1 MFLVTGATGTIGS
14 NVVRELRGSGARVRA
29 LVRDPGRARALGDDV
44 ELAPGDFAD
53 PDSIRRA
60 VDGVE
65 RVFLSSRNDP
75 RQVEYETNVI
85 DAAVAAGVRRIVK
98 LSAVGAQIGSP
109 LAFWDAHGRIEH
121 HLRAADVPAVVLRP
135 TTYMSNVLGSA
146 EAIKHT
152 GKLFAPADN
161 AKIAMIDPRD
171 VAAVAALV
179 LIGDGHDGSTYT
191 LTGPEA
197 ITYQDVA
204 EQVSVAIGRTV
215 EFVDVPDEV
224 AREGLVQAGMPLWIA
239 EQLVVLFGLMRQ
251 GAAAQTTDTVR
262 ELTGRPP
269 RSFAE
274 FARDHAAIF
283 AS

>member
-14 NVVRELRGSGARVRA
+14 NVVRELRGSRAPIRA
-29 LVRDPGRARALGDDV
+29 LVRDPSHASWLGDDF
-44 ELAPGDFAD
+44 ELALGDFAD

-60 VDGVE
+60 LDGIE
-65 RVFLSSRNDP
+65 RVFLSCRNDP

-109 LAFWDAHGRIEH
+109 LEFWDAHGRIEQ
-121 HLRAADVPAVVLRP
+121 HLKAAGVPAVILRP
-135 TTYMSNVLGSA
+135 SSYMSNILGSA
-146 EAIKHT
+146 EAIKYT
-152 GKLFAPADN
+152 GKLFAPADS

-179 LIGDGHDGSTYT
+179 LSDDGHDGHTYT
-191 LTGPEA
+191 LTGPQA
-197 ITYQDVA
+197 ITYFDVA
-204 EQVSVAIGRTV
+204 EQLSAAIGREV
-215 EFVDVPDEV
+215 EFVDVPDE
-224 AREGLVQAGMPLWIA
+224 AAKNGLVQAGMPEWIA
-239 EQLVVLFGLMRQ
+239 RQLVILFGLMRQ
-251 GAAAQTTDTVR
+251 GALAHTTDTVR
-262 ELTGRPP
+262 VLTGRDP
-269 RSFAE
+269 RSFTE